1 MGSQMAQIKRKP
13 WIYKKGSRIKE
24 RLHDVLGLTYSR
36 YLALVRPIDGRPVDY
51 VFLGYQNLDLA
62 DLFVDLGDGIFPN
75 SGGEVSTIARVR
87 PAWGKLF
94 KIIPSPSS

>member
-1 MGSQMAQIKRKP
+1 MAQIKRKP

-24 RLHDVLGLTYSR
+24 RLHAAPVLRYSR
-36 YLALVRPIDGRPVDY
+36 YLALVHPIDGRPVDY
-51 VFLGYQNLDLA
+51 VFLGYQKLDMA
-62 DLFVDLGDGIFPN
+62 DLFVDPGDGIFPN